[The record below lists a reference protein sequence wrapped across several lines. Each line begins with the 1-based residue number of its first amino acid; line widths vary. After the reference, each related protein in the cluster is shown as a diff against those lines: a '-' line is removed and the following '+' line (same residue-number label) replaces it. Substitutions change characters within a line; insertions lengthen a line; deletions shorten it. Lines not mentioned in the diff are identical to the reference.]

1 MSPDRK
7 PPDHPVVGSALW
19 AAWGDALGFIT
30 ELTTSLSEVTRRSGG
45 AKVENTVRWKRRLG
59 GRFGP
64 MVELPA
70 GAYSDDTQLRLAVSR
85 SIRADGRFD
94 LEAFSKI
101 ELPVFLSYEMR
112 AGKGTKAA
120 AFELMKR
127 HVRWSSNFFD
137 NERARYVNAGGNG
150 AAMRIQPHVWS
161 APGYNPKHFIR
172 PVTMDAIVTHGH
184 PRGVIGAVIHANA
197 LSSVLRHG
205 SIPGPDLWE
214 QIVEY
219 ARGVTTVMRDDEVLR
234 ERWLPEWEKAAG
246 TSWADAVAE
255 TVVEGRKMI
264 AAAKHAAE
272 ADDAAMAYRD
282 LVIAIGGKTRE
293 TVGSGMIAAIASLF
307 AAWVFRDNP
316 VHGLVVVANHL
327 GTDTDTIATMAGAL
341 IGATGASDVPGPVLD
356 RDYIAAE
363 AMRMVAIGSGDDARS
378 FPHPD
383 PIKWRPPRALADAV
397 GAIDGRLVVAGL
409 GTVSETGEEY
419 PLDQKDGASYQWMH
433 LEFGQSVLIKR
444 RREPKPVMTGSL
456 PVERPVRPATRGH
469 SAQAPL
475 FEVRS
480 KQPDGA
486 AARPTDDLAE
496 AVQRVA
502 KTDFDPDV
510 IGTELLRLSELPHQ
524 SIELSAAFAVAVTT
538 LRRSRAAERNP
549 GESNGARE

>member
-1 MSPDRK
+1 MSSRRGPL
-7 PPDHPVVGSALW
+7 DHPVVGSALW

-45 AKVENTVRWKRRLG
+45 SKVENTVPWKRRLG

-85 SIRADGRFD
+85 SIRANGRFD

-120 AFELMKR
+120 AYELMKR

-137 NERARYVNAGGNG
+137 NDRARYVNAGGNG

-161 APGYNPKHFIR
+161 APGHNPKDFVG

-205 SIPGPDLWE
+205 SIPRPEVWE

-219 ARGVTTVMRDDEVLR
+219 ARAATAVMHDHEVLR
-234 ERWLPEWEKAAG
+234 ERWLPAWEKAAG
-246 TSWADAVAE
+246 TSWPDAVGE
-255 TVVEGRKMI
+255 TIAEGREMI
-264 AAAKHAAE
+264 VAAKHAAE
-272 ADDAAMAYRD
+272 ADDAATAYRE
-282 LVIAIGGKTRE
+282 LVVALGGKNRE
-293 TVGSGMIAAIASLF
+293 TVGSGMIAAVASLF
-307 AAWVFRDNP
+307 AAWVFRDRP
-316 VHGLVVVANHL
+316 VEGLAVVANHL

-341 IGATGASDVPGPVLD
+341 IGATGASEVPGPVLD
-356 RDYIAAE
+356 REYIAAE
-363 AMRMVAIGSGDDARS
+363 AMRMVAIGAGDEARS

-383 PIKWRPPRALADAV
+383 PIKWKPPRTLADAV
-397 GAIDGRLVVAGL
+397 VTTTDGGLAVAGL
-409 GTVSETGEEY
+409 GRVAETGEEY
-419 PLDQKDGASYQWMH
+419 PLDQKDASYQWMN
-433 LEFGQSVLIKR
+433 LEFGQSALIKR
-444 RREPKPVMTGSL
+444 RRVPKPLPKGSD
-456 PVERPVRPATRGH
+456 PVERPVRAAAHGP
-469 SAQAPL
+469 SPQEQL
-475 FEVRS
+475 FEAS
-480 KQPDGA
+480 SEPADGA
-486 AARPTDDLAE
+486 PARPPDDVAE

-502 KTDFDPDV
+502 EADFDPRI
-510 IGTELLRLSELPHQ
+510 IGAELLRLSVLPHQ

-538 LRRSRAAERNP
+538 LRRTRGAKGSPGP
-549 GESNGARE
+549 GERPR